1 MDRMPWLTVFLISF
15 PEEIMIS
22 ALGLSLVRIRVP
34 WGRVLACALL
44 QAIAS
49 YCIRLL
55 PIPFGVHT
63 LVQALVFALILGLVL
78 HLPYRVSLVAMLL
91 SITIY
96 AAIEALAVP
105 VVLERTGIPL
115 EQILADPW
123 LRIECFLPQGLVALA
138 LLVAILVTK
147 FYLIDLSIYQARG
160 PGGEQPVGGQEK

>member
-34 WGRVLACALL
+34 WGRVVGCAIL

-49 YCIRLL
+49 YAIRLL

-63 LVQALVFALILGLVL
+63 LVQALVFALIIGLIL

-91 SITIY
+91 AITIY

-105 VVLERTGIPL
+105 IVLERTGLAL
-115 EQILADPW
+115 EQILANPW
-123 LRIECFLPQGLVALA
+123 LRIRCFLPQGLATLA
-138 LLVAILVTK
+138 LLAVILITR
-147 FYLIDLSIYQARG
+147 FYLVDLSTYQLKGANG
-160 PGGEQPVGGQEK
+160 AKSVEGQER